1 MIYFDYLLEDSEE
14 PQVNKMDGCKL
25 VLPDDGWFLI
35 RPSGTEPIVRCYGEA
50 QSPKRLEAVMQAGHD
65 LLKDAL
71 K

>member
-1 MIYFDYLLEDSEE
+1 M
-14 PQVNKMDGCKL
+14 VDGFFI
-25 VLPDDGWFLI
+25 PS
-35 RPSGTEPIVRCYGEA
+35 SGTKPIVRCYGEA